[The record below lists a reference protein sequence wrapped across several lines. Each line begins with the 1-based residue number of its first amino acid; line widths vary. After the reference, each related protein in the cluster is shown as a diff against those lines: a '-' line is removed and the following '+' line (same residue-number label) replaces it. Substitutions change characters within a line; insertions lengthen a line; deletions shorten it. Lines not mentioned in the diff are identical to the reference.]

1 MSSRG
6 LSLSL
11 ILFALLTLFS
21 CKKEI
26 GTKDVEVEATVKDTT
41 SFKMYEMSPLASL
54 MEEMHAK
61 GLFLK
66 AQIEE
71 GKTDFGTWPEKHK
84 EILTA
89 KMTDP
94 SDMDLFFTYQAEEYL
109 RLEKILYENVEGDK
123 KEQFNNLINSCL
135 ECHQKKCGGPIPRI
149 KKLLIK

>member
-1 MSSRG
+1 MKST
-6 LSLSL
+6 LVLCL
-11 ILFALLTLFS
+11 VFAVFLGVTS
-21 CKKEI
+21 CKKEVKSLDEN
-26 GTKDVEVEATVKDTT
+26 TEVVVKDTT

-66 AQIEE
+66 NQIES
-71 GKTDFGTWPEKHK
+71 GKTDFGAWPEKHSQ
-84 EILTA
+84 ILSA

-94 SDMDLFFTYQAEEYL
+94 SDKDLFFTYQAEEYL
-109 RLEKILYENVEGDK
+109 RLEKILYQDKTGDK